1 MRASSAWSVILQNVR
16 RNRRAFALSSVG
28 ILVGV
33 STFVFFI
40 ALSSGV
46 KERVLNRIYPV
57 NQIEVEPAMVQVMG
71 VSKSVL
77 DAEQLDD
84 EMVATLRGLPAVT
97 AVYPKM
103 RSRLQARLWG
113 GKSLFGHALRT
124 EAFFDGL
131 EASLLSEELQEVEGV
146 AEKRARD
153 SQRSS
158 KGCKR
163 HQECS
168 LGDECRADG
177 TCGRI
182 EYWSRFSEAS
192 SVAHCEEDS
201 NCSEA
206 HVCIREICRTP
217 CVNGACS
224 SVAARGARCVVAP
237 GCTGGACP
245 AVCLPSCERDSACLS
260 GQACVGLA
268 GQGTCQAIPCQLA
281 GREALWS
288 DLPADVIGR
297 RTDRCANAVEVGS
310 AECLIATCPQ
320 STTCATSDVTSMTGY
335 CEPPIPV
342 VLSPFLIEVFNTSV
356 ASALGFQPLDGV
368 QALLGV
374 RFKIHLGASYFSNA
388 LPKERQAVR
397 VGEVIG
403 FSSKA
408 LDFGLTVPM
417 ELVRSLNTRF
427 MGREA
432 ARTYDTF
439 VLETAGN
446 EDMSGLIASLE
457 ARGFELSRKSRDA
470 RKAAD
475 LLFILTVV
483 FGFISFVIVGIA
495 AVNITHTFL
504 VIVSERRY
512 EIGVMRALGATQGD
526 IRSIVLG
533 EAVLVGLVG
542 GVLGECCAFGA
553 SALANWAASQALTGV
568 PFKPDD
574 FFVYDPAILIAAL
587 LFSILFC
594 VVGAW
599 IPARRAARVDPA
611 RVLVT

>member
-28 ILVGV
+28 IVVGV

-77 DAEQLDD
+77 DAAELDD

-131 EASLLSEELQEVEGV
+131 EASLLTEELQEVEGV

-153 SQRSS
+153 GLRSS
-158 KGCKR
+158 RGCKR
-163 HQECS
+163 DQECS
-168 LGDECRADG
+168 LGDECRMDG

-182 EYWSRFSEAS
+182 EYWPRFSEAS
-192 SVAHCEEDS
+192 WVSHCEEDS
-201 NCSEA
+201 NCSLGQA
-206 HVCIREICRTP
+206 CTRAVCRTL
-217 CVNGACS
+217 CVNGACAS
-224 SVAARGARCVVAP
+224 SDDRCVAAPDCS
-237 GCTGGACP
+237 GGACP
-245 AVCLPSCERDSACLS
+245 AVCLPSCEKDRSCSA

-268 GQGTCQAIPCQLA
+268 GQGTCQAIPCQLTR
-281 GREALWS
+281 REALWS
-288 DLPADVIGR
+288 DLPADVVGQ
-297 RTDRCANAVEVGS
+297 RTDRCANGVEVGS
-310 AECLIATCPQ
+310 PACLVSPCPE
-320 STTCATSDVTSMTGY
+320 STTCATSDVTSVTGY

-388 LPKERQAVR
+388 LPTERQAVR

-417 ELVRSLNTRF
+417 GLVRSLNTRF

-483 FGFISFVIVGIA
+483 FGFISLVIVGIA

-526 IRSIVLG
+526 IRRIVLG

-542 GVLGECCAFGA
+542 GLIGECLAFGA
-553 SALANWAASQALTGV
+553 STLANWGASQALTGV

-574 FFVYDPAILIAAL
+574 FFVYDPEILAAAL

-599 IPARRAARVDPA
+599 MPARRASRVDPA

>member
-1 MRASSAWSVILQNVR
+1 MKASSAWSVIVQNVR

-28 ILVGV
+28 IVVGV

-71 VSKSVL
+71 VSKTVL
-77 DAEQLDD
+77 SADELD
-84 EMVATLRGLPAVT
+84 EGMVESLRALPAVT

-131 EASLLSEELQEVEGV
+131 EASLLAEELQEVEGV
-146 AEKRARD
+146 AQKRSRD
-153 SQRSS
+153 QSRTAKS
-158 KGCKR
+158 CKR
-163 HQECS
+163 DDECA

-182 EYWSRFSEAS
+182 EYWSRFADAQAVSY
-192 SVAHCEEDS
+192 
-201 NCSEA
+201 CSEDTHCPEA
-206 HVCIREICRTP
+206 LRCIQGVCRAP
-217 CVNGACS
+217 CEQGACAGS
-224 SVAARGARCVVAP
+224 GQRCVAAP
-237 GCTGGACP
+237 GCGGGGCP
-245 AVCLPSCERDSACLS
+245 AVCLPACS
-260 GQACVGLA
+260 SDRGCGAGEACVGSP
-268 GQGTCQAIPCQLA
+268 GPGTCQAIPCRLT
-281 GREALWS
+281 RRDALWS
-288 DLPADVIGR
+288 DLPADVVGE
-297 RTDRCANAVEVGS
+297 RTDRCANGVEFGS
-310 AECLIATCPQ
+310 EACVKESCPET
-320 STTCATSDVTSMTGY
+320 TTCATSDVTSLSGF

-388 LPKERQAVR
+388 LPQDRQAVR

-408 LDFGLTVPM
+408 LDFGLTVPI
-417 ELVRSLNTRF
+417 EHVRSLNRRF

-432 ARTYDTF
+432 ASTYDTF

-446 EDMSGLIASLE
+446 EDMSGLIAALE

-475 LLFILTVV
+475 LLFILTLV
-483 FGFISFVIVGIA
+483 FGFISLVIVGIA

-512 EIGVMRALGATQGD
+512 EIGVLRALGATRGD
-526 IRSIVLG
+526 IRRIVLG

-542 GVLGECCAFGA
+542 GALGVGIAFLA
-553 SALANWAASQALTGV
+553 SSLANWAASQALTGV

-574 FFVYDPAILIAAL
+574 FFVYDPMILVAAL
-587 LFSILFC
+587 AFSIIFC
-594 VVGAW
+594 VLGAW
-599 IPARRAARVDPA
+599 VPARRASRVDPA

>member
-1 MRASSAWSVILQNVR
+1 MKASSAWSVIVQNVR

-28 ILVGV
+28 IVVGV

-71 VSKSVL
+71 VSTSVL
-77 DAEQLDD
+77 DGEDLGE
-84 EMVATLRGLPAVT
+84 EMVETLRGLPAVT

-131 EASLLSEELQEVEGV
+131 EASLLAEELQEVEGV
-146 AEKRARD
+146 VEKRARAAK
-153 SQRSS
+153 RSS
-158 KGCKR
+158 RACKR
-163 HQECS
+163 DVECP
-168 LGDECRADG
+168 LGDECRPDG
-177 TCGRI
+177 TCGRV
-182 EYWSRFSEAS
+182 EYWRRFSEAHAVS
-192 SVAHCEEDS
+192 YCDEDAR
-201 NCSEA
+201 CA
-206 HVCIREICRTP
+206 VGQRCIEGRCHTP
-217 CVNGACS
+217 CVNGACQ
-224 SVAARGARCVVAP
+224 VTGDRCAAAP
-237 GCTGGACP
+237 GCSGGACP
-245 AVCLPSCERDSACLS
+245 AVCMPSCESDGSCGDGL
-260 GQACVGLA
+260 ACVGPA
-268 GQGTCQAIPCQLA
+268 GSGTCQPIPCQLPR
-281 GREALWS
+281 REALWS
-288 DLPADVIGR
+288 DLPADVLGQ
-297 RTDRCANAVEVGS
+297 RTDRCANGVEPGS
-310 AECLIATCPQ
+310 AACVPEPCPQ
-320 STTCATSDVTSMTGY
+320 STTCATGDVTSLRGT

-374 RFKIHLGASYFSNA
+374 RFKIHLGASYFSDA
-388 LPKERQAVR
+388 LPKERQAIR
-397 VGEVIG
+397 VGEVVG

-408 LDFGLTVPM
+408 LDFGLTVPI
-417 ELVRSLNTRF
+417 ELVQSLNTRF

-432 ARTYDTF
+432 ASTYDTF

-446 EDMSGLIASLE
+446 EDMSGLIAALE

-475 LLFILTVV
+475 LLFILTLV
-483 FGFISFVIVGIA
+483 FGFISLVIVGIA

-512 EIGVMRALGATQGD
+512 EIGVMRALGATRSD
-526 IRSIVLG
+526 IRRIVLG
-533 EAVLVGLVG
+533 EAALIGLAG
-542 GVLGECCAFGA
+542 GGLGVCIAFGA
-553 SALANWAASQALTGV
+553 SGLANWAAEQALTAI

-574 FFVYDPAILIAAL
+574 FFVYDPAILLAAL
-587 LFSILFC
+587 GFSVLFC
-594 VVGAW
+594 VLGAW
-599 IPARRAARVDPA
+599 VPARRASRVDPA

>member
-28 ILVGV
+28 IVVGV

-84 EMVATLRGLPAVT
+84 AMVETLRGLPAVT

-131 EASLLSEELQEVEGV
+131 EASLLREELQEVEGV

-153 SQRSS
+153 NERSS
-158 KGCKR
+158 KACKR
-163 HQECS
+163 DPECS
-168 LGDECRADG
+168 LGDECRPDG

-192 SVAHCEEDS
+192 SVPHCEEDA
-201 NCSEA
+201 NCA
-206 HVCIREICRTP
+206 PGQVCTREVCRTP
-217 CVNGACS
+217 CVNGACAGAETAC
-224 SVAARGARCVVAP
+224 VAAP

-245 AVCLPSCERDSACLS
+245 AVCLPRCENHRGCLA

-268 GQGTCQAIPCQLA
+268 GQGTCQTIPCQLA
-281 GREALWS
+281 RRDALWS
-288 DLPADVIGR
+288 DLPADVIGQ
-297 RTDRCANAVEVGS
+297 RTDRCENGVEVGS
-310 AECLIATCPQ
+310 PACLVAACPE
-320 STTCATSDVTSMTGY
+320 STTCATSDVTTVTGF
-335 CEPPIPV
+335 CEPPVPV

-356 ASALGFQPLDGV
+356 ASALGFQPLDGI

-388 LPKERQAVR
+388 LPKSRQAVR
-397 VGEVIG
+397 VGEVVG

-483 FGFISFVIVGIA
+483 FGFISLVIVGIA

-542 GVLGECCAFGA
+542 GVLGEGLAFGA
-553 SALANWAASQALTGV
+553 SALANWGASQALTGV

-574 FFVYDPAILIAAL
+574 FFVFDPAILMAAL

-594 VVGAW
+594 VLGAW
-599 IPARRAARVDPA
+599 MPARRAARVDPA